1 MPSPKRRKKTVTL
14 SVPSLTSLE
23 ADLAVAKAK
32 WVRARKKADVRR
44 AGEKRSPGEASLSL
58 STSKPKKKKKKA
70 NKRDGE
76 EDAGSEGEDGERT
89 NSSSAVIVK
98 WANLDFH
105 YLTSTLINMISD
117 NCVWRQGFNFD
128 MSDSSEPI
136 NSGGKKP
143 ADHQREIAKLLLQD
157 DASGRWTMAD
167 IKTLGNVIKN
177 CIHALR
183 KKYFEFRNELG
194 TTGHGLIEE
203 EREDE
208 IWVDSAISNVWD
220 KIQKSFPWYKE
231 LSCLLK
237 ASPIIDKEALANSA
251 TELDLSVLGC
261 TSDVSDDDEVMVEG
275 IPGSPHLDDPEPDEK
290 ITKAGC
296 TITGMHMRQ
305 GSTTL
310 PSQVNTKGQRGS
322 FLDKAAE
329 LAASQNAA
337 ISAVIK
343 KNNEAR
349 RERKQM
355 DTDTAV
361 QIKRMELDHE
371 LAMMERRMEL
381 EHQYEMARLQ
391 RPSSQGL
398 QQGIH
403 AGGSMSSSAMPGH
416 NTSIPDLQ
424 SDFSLASDFF
434 SASPFQAYS
443 PR

>member
-1 MPSPKRRKKTVTL
+1 MPSPKRRKKN
-14 SVPSLTSLE
+14 P
-23 ADLAVAKAK
+23 DLAVAEAK
-32 WVRARKKADVRR
+32 RARARKKADVRR

-98 WANLDFH
+98 WANPDFH

-117 NCVWRQGFNFD
+117 NRVWRQAFNFD
-128 MSDSSEPI
+128 TSDSSEPI

-194 TTGHGLIEE
+194 TTGHGLMEE

-237 ASPIIDKEALANSA
+237 ASPIIDKQASANSA
-251 TELDLSVLGC
+251 TELDLSVLGALPSRPLGPSRELSMDDLGC
-261 TSDVSDDDEVMVEG
+261 TSDMSDDEEVMVEG
-275 IPGSPHLDDPEPDEK
+275 VPGSPRLDDPEPDEK
-290 ITKAGC
+290 ITKAGR
-296 TITGMHMRQ
+296 TITGTHVRQ
-305 GSTTL
+305 GSTML
-310 PSQVNTKGQRGS
+310 PSQVNTKGQQGS

-349 RERKQM
+349 REHKQM

-361 QIKRMELDHE
+361 QIERMELDHE

-391 RPSSQGL
+391 RASSQGL
-398 QQGIH
+398 QQGIY
-403 AGGSMSSSAMPGH
+403 AGGSMSSSAMP
-416 NTSIPDLQ
+416 
-424 SDFSLASDFF
+424 
-434 SASPFQAYS
+434 ASPFQAYS

>member
-1 MPSPKRRKKTVTL
+1 
-14 SVPSLTSLE
+14 
-23 ADLAVAKAK
+23 
-32 WVRARKKADVRR
+32 
-44 AGEKRSPGEASLSL
+44 
-58 STSKPKKKKKKA
+58 
-70 NKRDGE
+70 
-76 EDAGSEGEDGERT
+76 
-89 NSSSAVIVK
+89 
-98 WANLDFH
+98 
-105 YLTSTLINMISD
+105 
-117 NCVWRQGFNFD
+117 

-136 NSGGKKP
+136 NSSGKKP
-143 ADHQREIAKLLLQD
+143 ADHQREISKLLLQD
-157 DASGRWTMAD
+157 DASGQWTTAD

-177 CIHALR
+177 CIHVAR
-183 KKYFEFRNELG
+183 VNRG
-194 TTGHGLIEE
+194 
-203 EREDE
+203 E
-208 IWVDSAISNVWD
+208 IWADSAISNVWD

-237 ASPIIDKEALANSA
+237 ASPIIDKEASANSA
-251 TELDLSVLGC
+251 TELDLSFLGC
-261 TSDVSDDDEVMVEG
+261 TSDVSDDEEVMVEG
-275 IPGSPHLDDPEPDEK
+275 VPGSPHLDDPEPDEK
-290 ITKAGC
+290 ITKAGYI
-296 TITGMHMRQ
+296 ITGTHVRQ
-305 GSTTL
+305 GSTML

-391 RPSSQGL
+391 RASSQGL

-443 PR
+443 PQ